1 MKHKIIIFFLLTIL
15 AIQVI
20 LSSKQKCAYYD
31 EPFQISAGL
40 YYLKYGDYKIEIQN
54 PPLLRMISALP
65 LLFTK
70 VTVRKEEKHSW
81 TSFEKYAFGKE
92 FLYKNNLTADRILFL
107 ARLQILAI
115 SIFLGLIVFLWSS
128 ELSGDDKAGI
138 FALAFYCFSPN
149 ILAHSGIAG
158 TDLGVAFFI
167 VLSLFL
173 FRKYLKTPSIK
184 NIIFTGIAVGLAFSS
199 KFTAVLLIPVF
210 IFFAV
215 IKKPVI
221 RSIFNVIVIFI
232 ISFIVIIAVYH
243 GSAGLFFEGIKNVFG
258 IVGQKGA
265 LTFLNGSYSSDGFR
279 TYYILAF
286 LIKSTIPVIIL
297 TVISVFAFKKIPATN
312 FDKIYILVPILI
324 FFGAA
329 SYSKTQIGLRYILP
343 VYPLLFIYF
352 SGLYKSRF
360 SFYTLRFTLY
370 LLLFWH
376 IFSSIK
382 TYPHY
387 LSYFNEI
394 TGGPKNGYKYLVDS
408 NLDWGQDLKFLK
420 KYLAGKNVNLIE
432 CYFGQGDTKYEGI
445 KSQHILS
452 QVSSDDVDYTKKD
465 RTDLLAVSA
474 TYFQGLYIGQVDV
487 FNWLKNKTPIA
498 NIGYSILIFDISDD
512 EESHKKLGNIFL
524 YGVKNPAAAKK
535 EYDKAEY
542 IRKHKN
548 G

>member
-1 MKHKIIIFFLLTIL
+1 MKHKIIIFFLLAILTI
-15 AIQVI
+15 QSI

-31 EPFQISAGL
+31 EPFQIAAGL
-40 YYLKYGDYKIEIQN
+40 YHLKYGDYRIEIQN
-54 PPLLRMISALP
+54 PPLLRMISAFP
-65 LLFTK
+65 LLFTN
-70 VTVRKEEKHSW
+70 VTVRKEERHTW

-92 FLYKNNLTADRILFL
+92 FLYKNNLDADTILLLARIQVLFL
-107 ARLQILAI
+107 AIL
-115 SIFLGLIVFLWSS
+115 LGIIIFLWSS
-128 ELSGDDKAGI
+128 EIFHSTKAGI
-138 FALAFYCFSPN
+138 IALTFYCFSPN
-149 ILAHSGIAG
+149 ILAYSGIAG

-173 FRKYLKTPSIK
+173 FRKYLERPSIK
-184 NIIFTGIAVGLAFSS
+184 NVIFTGIAVGLALSS
-199 KFTAVLLIPVF
+199 KFTAVLLIPLF
-210 IFFAV
+210 IFFAS
-215 IKKPVI
+215 IKNPRTKN
-221 RSIFNVIVIFI
+221 IFNVVIIFI
-232 ISFIVIIAVYH
+232 ISFIVILVVYR
-243 GSAGLFFEGIKNVFG
+243 GSAGLFFEGIKNILG

-265 LTFLNGSYSSDGFR
+265 LTFLNGRYSSDGFA
-279 TYYILAF
+279 TYYLIAF

-297 TVISVFAFKKIPATN
+297 TIISVLAFKKIPASD
-312 FDKIYILVPILI
+312 FDKIYILVPVLI

-343 VYPLLFIYF
+343 IYPLLFIYF
-352 SGLYKSRF
+352 SGLIKTKSNYF
-360 SFYTLRFTLY
+360 LLSAFYFLII
-370 LLLFWH
+370 WH

-394 TGGPKNGYKYLVDS
+394 IGGPKNGYKYLVDS

-420 KYLAGKNVNLIE
+420 KYLAGKNVNLVE
-432 CYFGQGDTKYEGI
+432 CYFGQGDTRYEGI

-452 QVSSDDVDYTKKD
+452 QVSSGDVDYTKYD
-465 RTDLLAVSA
+465 RTDLIAISA

-487 FNWLKNKTPIA
+487 FNWLKNKSPDA
-498 NIGYSILIFDISDD
+498 FIGYSILVFDISFD
-512 EESHKKLGNIFL
+512 EESHRRLGDIFL
-524 YGVKNPAAAKK
+524 YGVKNPGAARK

>member
-1 MKHKIIIFFLLTIL
+1 MKHKIIIFFLLAIL

-40 YYLKYGDYKIEIQN
+40 YHLKYGDYRIEIQN
-54 PPLLRMISALP
+54 PPLLRMFSALP
-65 LLFTK
+65 LLFTN
-70 VTVRKEEKHSW
+70 VTVKKEEKQNW

-92 FLYKNNLTADRILFL
+92 FLYKNNLDANTILLLARIQILFL
-107 ARLQILAI
+107 SIL
-115 SIFLGLIVFLWSS
+115 LGIVVFLWSS
-128 ELSGDDKAGI
+128 EIFHSTNAGI
-138 FALAFYCFSPN
+138 IALTFYCFSPN
-149 ILAHSGIAG
+149 ILAYSGIAG
-158 TDLGVAFFI
+158 TDLGVAFFM

-173 FRKYLKTPSIK
+173 FRKYLESPSIR
-184 NIIFTGIAVGLAFSS
+184 NVVFTGIAVGLAFSS
-199 KFTAVLLIPVF
+199 KFTAVLLIPVI
-210 IFFAV
+210 IFFAF
-215 IKKPVI
+215 IKKPRVKNF
-221 RSIFNVIVIFI
+221 FNVIIIFI
-232 ISFIVIIAVYH
+232 ISFIVIIVVYR
-243 GSAGLFFEGIKNVFG
+243 GSVGLFFEGIKNVFG

-265 LTFLNGSYSSDGFR
+265 LTFLNGNYSYDGFR

-297 TVISVFAFKKIPATN
+297 TIISVFTFKKIPATN
-312 FDKIYILVPILI
+312 FDKIYILMPLLI

-360 SFYTLRFTLY
+360 SFYLLPSTFY
-370 LLLFWH
+370 LLLGFH
-376 IFSSIK
+376 IFSSLK

-387 LSYFNEI
+387 LSYFNEFI
-394 TGGPKNGYKYLVDS
+394 GGPKNGYNYLVDS

-420 KYLAGKNVNLIE
+420 KYLEGKNVNLIE

-452 QVSSDDVDYTKKD
+452 QVSSDDVDYTKYD

-487 FNWLKNKTPIA
+487 FNWLKNKKPVA
-498 NIGYSILIFDISDD
+498 NIGYSILIFDISFD
-512 EESHKKLGNIFL
+512 EESHRRLGDIFL
-524 YGVKNPAAAKK
+524 YGVKNPAAAQK
-535 EYDKAEY
+535 EYDKADY

>member
-1 MKHKIIIFFLLTIL
+1 MKHKIIIFFLLAIL

-40 YYLKYGDYKIEIQN
+40 YHLKYGDYRIEIQN
-54 PPLLRMISALP
+54 PPLLRMISAMP
-65 LLFTK
+65 LLFTD
-70 VTVRKEEKHSW
+70 VTIKKEEKQNW

-92 FLYKNNLTADRILFL
+92 FLYKNNLNADTILLLARIQILFP
-107 ARLQILAI
+107 AIL
-115 SIFLGLIVFLWSS
+115 LGIIIFLWSS
-128 ELSGDDKAGI
+128 EIFNDTKAGI
-138 FALAFYCFSPN
+138 IALTFYCFSPN

-167 VLSLFL
+167 MLSLFL
-173 FRKYLKTPSIK
+173 FRKYLESASIK
-184 NIIFTGIAVGLAFSS
+184 NVIFTGTAVGLAFSS
-199 KFTAVLLIPVF
+199 KFTAVLLIPII
-210 IFFAV
+210 IFFAS
-215 IKKPVI
+215 IKRPRIKN
-221 RSIFNVIVIFI
+221 IFNIIIIFI
-232 ISFIVIIAVYH
+232 ISFIVIIVIYRD
-243 GSAGLFFEGIKNVFG
+243 SVGLFFEGIKNIFG

-265 LTFLNGSYSSDGFR
+265 LTFLKGSYSSDGFI
-279 TYYILAF
+279 TYYITAF

-297 TVISVFAFKKIPATN
+297 TVISVFAFKKIPASN
-312 FDKIYILVPILI
+312 FDKIYILAPILI

-343 VYPLLFIYF
+343 IYPLLFIYF
-352 SGLYKSRF
+352 SGLIKTKLNYVLF
-360 SFYTLRFTLY
+360 PTFYF
-370 LLLFWH
+370 LLIWH

-394 TGGPKNGYKYLVDS
+394 IGGPKNGYKYLVDS

-420 KYLAGKNVNLIE
+420 KYLEGKNINLIE

-452 QVSSDDVDYTKKD
+452 QVPSDDVDYAKYD

-474 TYFQGLYIGQVDV
+474 TYFQGLYIGQIDV
-487 FNWLKNKTPIA
+487 FNWLKNKTPTA
-498 NIGYSILIFDISDD
+498 FIGYSILVFDISSD
-512 EESHKKLGNIFL
+512 EESHRRLGDILL

-542 IRKHKN
+542 IRKRKN